1 MTPTTLTAVSRQT
14 LLQQVVTAVTATNPQ
29 YSNLIPANI
38 NPQPILYFGDPLT
51 AEFATFGVNPAAAEL
66 AWSRWPV
73 ANLPVLQLDARLVD
87 YFKKPVV
94 PPNDWFDG
102 YESPSNGLAGNK
114 ALNLLGHSYRIDTV
128 HLDFSP
134 RATVPRSTAAK
145 KLSKPDYKVF
155 VQLFRQ
161 MVAADLHWFLSALA
175 ICRNLKAAIMAGS
188 VTNDRRDY
196 LDAFLQSH
204 LPSSHSLRLR
214 QLLGP
219 KGPGATALYDLV
231 GPQSSIPLLFFRCS
245 PSGDNGVQLASEI
258 QSHLSTLKSAGL

>member
-1 MTPTTLTAVSRQT
+1 M
-14 LLQQVVTAVTATNPQ
+14 TAVTTTNPQ
-29 YSNLIPANI
+29 NQQYSMLIPPNI

-66 AWSRWPV
+66 AWSRWSV
-73 ANLPVLQLDARLVD
+73 ANLTVQQLDARLVD

-102 YESPSNGLAGNK
+102 YERPSNGLATNK
-114 ALNLLGHSYRIDTV
+114 ALNILGHSYRIDTV

-145 KLSKPDYKVF
+145 KLSTPDYKVF
-155 VQLFRQ
+155 VQRFRQ
-161 MVAADLHWFLSALA
+161 MVAADLQWFLSALA
-175 ICRNLKAAIMAGS
+175 ICQNLKAAIMAGA

-196 LDAFLQSH
+196 LDAFRQSH
-204 LPSSHSLRLR
+204 LPSSHSLKLR

-219 KGPGATALYDLV
+219 KGPGATALYDFV
-231 GPQSSIPLLFFRCS
+231 GPQLSIPVFFVSSS
-245 PSGDNGVQLASEI
+245 PSGDQGVRLADEI
-258 QSHLSTLKSAGL
+258 QSHLSALKAAGF